1 MSHAHSWRDTC
12 LITTTNPL
20 LQFEIHFHSTRR
32 DSCGRWLWRL
42 VRRLGERRA
51 IGYHFE
57 KQCTSQPLPGER
69 MPSSIGEQLPFCR
82 LRMADEVAALPS
94 RASTFQTHFRAAARP
109 DLRPPL
115 AIFPTAPNARTK
127 QSSGPALV
135 CSHAPTAAPPVISNR
150 SHISTFHIAPA
161 LPDHANEIAERQR

>member
-1 MSHAHSWRDTC
+1 MSHARSWHDAC
-12 LITTTNPL
+12 LISITNPPFH
-20 LQFEIHFHSTRR
+20 FEFHFHSTRR

-42 VRRLGERRA
+42 VRRFGERRV

-69 MPSSIGEQLPFCR
+69 MPSSIGEQLPFYR

-94 RASTFQTHFRAAARP
+94 TASTFQTHFRAAARP
-109 DLRPPL
+109 DQRQQQ
-115 AIFPTAPNARTK
+115 ATSSAAPNARTK

-135 CSHAPTAAPPVISNR
+135 CSHAPTVGPIVISNR
-150 SHISTFHIAPA
+150 SQHHLS
-161 LPDHANEIAERQR
+161 L